1 MEHNND
7 AAKMLDLMGRPAFC
21 VSGGRIT
28 RVNAGAAGL
37 GFSAGDALDD
47 LISTGRE
54 EYSAFEG
61 GCLYLTLSIGD
72 EQLGASVTRMEEF
85 DLFCLEELADSRE
98 LKAMALAAKELREP
112 LSSVMITAQRLFP
125 LSALE
130 DDAATREQVARL
142 NRGLYQMLRVVGNMS
157 DAGSYAAS
165 PARQETVNICA
176 EMDEIFRKASEL
188 VSHTGVKLTYEGPS
202 APIHCLA
209 DLESLER
216 AVLNMVSNAVKFT
229 PKDGAI
235 QASLVR
241 RGNRLYLSIRDSGS
255 GIRQDLDGD
264 VFTRFRRQC
273 GLEDGRFGIG
283 LGLVLVRSAASAHGG
298 AVLIDSPE
306 GGGTRITMS
315 LAIRQADS
323 TVRSRIL
330 RVDYAGE
337 QDHGLI
343 ELSELLPDALYEKE
357 F

>member
-1 MEHNND
+1 
-7 AAKMLDLMGRPAFC
+7 
-21 VSGGRIT
+21 
-28 RVNAGAAGL
+28 
-37 GFSAGDALDD
+37 
-47 LISTGRE
+47 
-54 EYSAFEG
+54 
-61 GCLYLTLSIGD
+61 
-72 EQLGASVTRMEEF
+72 
-85 DLFCLEELADSRE
+85 
-98 LKAMALAAKELREP
+98 
-112 LSSVMITAQRLFP
+112 
-125 LSALE
+125 
-130 DDAATREQVARL
+130 
-142 NRGLYQMLRVVGNMS
+142 
-157 DAGSYAAS
+157 
-165 PARQETVNICA
+165 
-176 EMDEIFRKASEL
+176 
-188 VSHTGVKLTYEGPS
+188 
-202 APIHCLA
+202 
-209 DLESLER
+209 
-216 AVLNMVSNAVKFT
+216 MVSNAVKFT

-306 GGGTRITMS
+306 GIGTRITMS

>member
-28 RVNAGAAGL
+28 RVNAEAAGL
-37 GFSAGDALDD
+37 GVCAGAALDAL
-47 LISTGRE
+47 LRTGRE

-61 GCLYLTLSIGD
+61 GCLYLTLSIGG

-85 DLFCLEELADSRE
+85 DLFCLEELADNRE

-130 DDAATREQVARL
+130 DDAATCEQVARL

-157 DAGSYAAS
+157 DAGSYAVS

-176 EMDEIFRKASEL
+176 EMDEIFRKAADL
-188 VSHTGVKLTYEGPS
+188 VSHTGVKLIYEGPAS
-202 APIHCLA
+202 PIHCLA

-216 AVLNMVSNAVKFT
+216 AVLNMISNAVKFT
-229 PKDGAI
+229 PKGGTI

-241 RGNRLYLSIRDSGS
+241 RGSRLYLSIRDSGS
-255 GIRQDLDGD
+255 GIRRDLEGD

-298 AVLIDSPE
+298 AVLIDSPAGE
-306 GGGTRITMS
+306 GTRITMS

-337 QDHGLI
+337 QDHSLI

>member
-21 VSGGRIT
+21 VNGGQIT
-28 RVNAGAAGL
+28 QVNAGAAGL
-37 GFSAGDALDD
+37 GFSAGDALEA
-47 LISTGRE
+47 LLSTGRE

-61 GCLYLTLSIGD
+61 GCLYLTLSIGG

-98 LKAMALAAKELREP
+98 LKAMALAARELREP

-165 PARQETVNICA
+165 PARRETVNICA

-188 VSHTGVKLTYEGPS
+188 VSHTGVRLTYEGPA

-229 PKDGAI
+229 PKDGTI
-235 QASLVR
+235 QASLQR
-241 RGNRLYLSIRDSGS
+241 RDNRLYLSVRDSGS
-255 GIRQDLDGD
+255 GIRQDLEGD

-298 AVLIDSPE
+298 AVLIDSPD
-306 GGGTRITMS
+306 GAGTRITMS
-315 LAIRQADS
+315 LSIRQADS

>member
-1 MEHNND
+1 MEHKND
-7 AAKMLDLMGRPAFC
+7 AAKMLELMGRPAFC

-28 RVNAGAAGL
+28 MVNTEAAGL
-37 GFSAGDALDD
+37 GFAPGEALDE
-47 LISTGRE
+47 LVCTGWE
-54 EYSAFEG
+54 EYSAFDG
-61 GCLYLTLSIGD
+61 GCLYLTLSLGG
-72 EQLGASVTRMEEF
+72 ERLGASVTRMEEF

-98 LKAMALAAKELREP
+98 LQAMALAARELREP

-130 DDAATREQVARL
+130 DDPATREQVARL
-142 NRGLYQMLRVVGNMS
+142 NRGLYQMLRVIGNMS

-176 EMDEIFRKASEL
+176 GLEEIFRKAAGL
-188 VSHTGVKLTYEGPS
+188 VAHTGVTLTYQGPS
-202 APIHCLA
+202 DTVHCLA

-229 PKDGAI
+229 PQGGTV
-235 QASLVR
+235 QAALVR
-241 RGNRLYLSIRDSGS
+241 RGSRLYLSVQDSGS
-255 GIRQDLDGD
+255 GIRQGLEGD

-298 AVLIDSPE
+298 AVLIDAPNAE
-306 GGGTRITMS
+306 GTRVTMS
-315 LAIRQADS
+315 LAIRQPGSA
-323 TVRSRIL
+323 VRSRVL

-343 ELSELLPDALYEKE
+343 ELSELLPDALYEQE